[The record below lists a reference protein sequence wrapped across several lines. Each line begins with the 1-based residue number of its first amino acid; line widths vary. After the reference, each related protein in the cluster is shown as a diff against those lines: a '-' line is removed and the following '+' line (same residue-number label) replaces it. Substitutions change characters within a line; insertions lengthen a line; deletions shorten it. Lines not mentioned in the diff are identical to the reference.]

1 VNFNRV
7 GVRFAAEAAAIL
19 VAAVVAGPLL
29 HLVWWEVGAVVF
41 AVLGIGILI
50 ESNMADR
57 VEQRPAAQPV
67 VELPPV
73 IEEPSHVR
81 VLAER
86 PLSALVPAAVPEPE
100 PEPEPEPVSLPEP
113 EPEPEPEPVAVAP
126 APAAVAGPPYNVW
139 ELERALNAQ
148 GATDDEQTFLLHY
161 LRDYAASDGTLPSE
175 FEDLVRE
182 SFGALL

>member
-1 VNFNRV
+1 MNFNRV
-7 GVRFAAEAAAIL
+7 GIRFAAEAVAIL

-41 AVLGIGILI
+41 AVLGLGILI
-50 ESNMADR
+50 ESNMAER
-57 VEQRPAAQPV
+57 VEQRPAAQPP

-81 VLAER
+81 VLQER
-86 PLSALVPAAVPEPE
+86 PLSALVPDSVPEPV
-100 PEPEPEPVSLPEP
+100 PLP

-126 APAAVAGPPYNVW
+126 AAVQVAGPPYNVW
-139 ELERALNAQ
+139 EIERALNAQ
-148 GATDDEQTFLLHY
+148 GANDDEQTFLLHY